1 MSFRFLRNAGLLLIL
16 FVLAGCGN
24 HTIPPV
30 TDLSP
35 VDKRKT
41 VYLVKKGDTLHLIA
55 FRTGIA
61 YQKLALW
68 NGIGVPYQIYVGDQL
83 ALRPGTAKQAPRNK
97 PASTAGKT
105 ASTKSTGKPAST
117 RKSSARPASK
127 PVPEAKLPTRVAGWK
142 WPAKGKLTQTFS
154 KPKGRY
160 GIQIAARRGAPITA
174 AASGQVVYAGEGI
187 TGYGELV
194 IVKHSE
200 TYLSAYAH
208 NDRILVKEGE
218 RVKVGQQLAMM
229 GSSGT
234 RSVKLHFEVR
244 KDGVPVN
251 PLSYLPRK

>member
-1 MSFRFLRNAGLLLIL
+1 MSFRLLRETGLLVA
-16 FVLAGCGN
+16 FMVMVGCGN

-35 VDKRKT
+35 IDTRKT
-41 VYLVKKGDTLHLIA
+41 VYLVKQDDTLHLIA

-68 NGIGVPYQIYVGDQL
+68 NGISAPYQIYVGEKL
-83 ALRPGTAKQAPRNK
+83 ALRPGTSRQTPKKK
-97 PASTAGKT
+97 PATTSSKTSST
-105 ASTKSTGKPAST
+105 SKSGQKP
-117 RKSSARPASK
+117 SAKPASK
-127 PVPEAKLPTRVAGWK
+127 PVPEVKLPSRVSGWK
-142 WPAKGKLTQTFS
+142 WPVKGKITQTFS

-160 GIQIAARRGAPITA
+160 GIQISAKRGAPIKA

-208 NDRILVKEGE
+208 NDRILVKEGQ
-218 RVKVGQQLAMM
+218 RVNVGQQLASM

-234 RSVKLHFEVR
+234 SSVKLHFEVR

-251 PLSYLPRK
+251 PLSYLPRN

>member
-1 MSFRFLRNAGLLLIL
+1 MSFRFLRNAGLLLIFL
-16 FVLAGCGN
+16 ILSGCGN
-24 HTIPPV
+24 HTVPPV

-68 NGIGVPYQIYVGDQL
+68 NGISTPYQIYVGDQL
-83 ALRPGTAKQAPRNK
+83 ALRPGTSKQTPRNK
-97 PASTAGKT
+97 PTTTASKTTSNAQAVNKRKSTAK
-105 ASTKSTGKPAST
+105 
-117 RKSSARPASK
+117 PASK
-127 PVPEAKLPTRVAGWK
+127 PVAEAKLPSRVGGWK

-154 KPKGRY
+154 KSKGRY
-160 GIQIAARRGAPITA
+160 GIQIAAKRGAPITA

-208 NDRILVKEGE
+208 NDHIVVKEGE

-229 GSSGT
+229 GSTGT

-251 PLSYLPRK
+251 PLTYLPRK

>member
-1 MSFRFLRNAGLLLIL
+1 MSFRFFRNTGSLLIL
-16 FVLAGCGN
+16 LIIVGCGN
-24 HTIPPV
+24 HTVPPV

-41 VYLVKKGDTLHLIA
+41 EYLVKKGDTLHLIA

-68 NGIGVPYQIYVGDQL
+68 NGISAPYQIYVGDQL
-83 ALRPGTAKQAPRNK
+83 ALRPGTSKQMPRKK
-97 PASTAGKT
+97 PASVARKTPTTAKPANT
-105 ASTKSTGKPAST
+105 RKSAAKPAS
-117 RKSSARPASK
+117 R
-127 PVPEAKLPTRVAGWK
+127 PVPEARLPSRVAGWK

-154 KPKGRY
+154 KSKGRY
-160 GIQIAARRGAPITA
+160 GIQIAARRGTPIMA

-208 NDRILVKEGE
+208 NDRIIVKEGE
-218 RVKVGQQLAMM
+218 RVKIGQQLALM
-229 GSSGT
+229 GSTGT

-251 PLSYLPRK
+251 PLTYLPQNL